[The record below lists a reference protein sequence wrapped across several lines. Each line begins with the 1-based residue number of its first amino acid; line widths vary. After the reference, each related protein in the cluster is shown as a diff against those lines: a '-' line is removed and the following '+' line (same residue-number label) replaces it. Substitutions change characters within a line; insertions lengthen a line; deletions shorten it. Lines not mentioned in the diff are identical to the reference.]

1 MPQLIRK
8 AAAVLHAVA
17 SEGSPTFTR
26 VQEQTGLNKS
36 TLSRILGELEQL
48 GFLVRSEGRAYSVGP
63 ALLDIA
69 RPSLLRNA
77 QYAVAEKYARLLAEE
92 LGEVVTVGV
101 LRGGRRYNA
110 AKATVNREVAVDA
123 HLDLRP
129 SPFDTAT
136 GRALLAWAG
145 KEDVEEALRV
155 NGPPG
160 EHWPGVDTPDALM
173 EALAEIR
180 RLGRA
185 EKTQKGAEVESFAVP
200 VLDAEGRAAMS
211 IGFAAPRYRLTPE
224 RREKMLEVLSRT
236 AEAMAGELALKSPR
250 HG

>member
-8 AAAVLHAVA
+8 AAAVLEAV
-17 SEGSPTFTR
+17 SCDGSPNFTR
-26 VQEQTGLNKS
+26 IQERTGLNKS
-36 TLSRILGELEQL
+36 TLSRILRELEGL
-48 GFLVRSEGRAYSVGP
+48 GFLSRSESRAYSLGP
-63 ALLDIA
+63 ALLEIA

-92 LGEVVTVGV
+92 IGESVTVGV
-101 LRGGRRYNA
+101 LRKGRRYNA
-110 AKATVNREVAVDA
+110 AKATVDREVSVDA

-145 KEDVEEALRV
+145 DEEVEEALRV
-155 NGPPG
+155 NGPPA
-160 EHWPGVDTPDALM
+160 ERWPGADTPEALK

-180 RLGRA
+180 RMGRA
-185 EKTQKGAEVESFAVP
+185 EKTQKGAEVESFAMP

-224 RREKMLEVLSRT
+224 RRKQMLQALART
-236 AEAMAGELALKSPR
+236 AEAMAGELALKTPKPV
-250 HG
+250 